1 MRVGLRCAVFPVVV
15 VAVVVVA
22 VVGCRSDSKSTPQP
36 SAESRVEK
44 VEAARV
50 SASTLRIDREML
62 RDLRIT
68 TSTVEEHRGGES
80 SSLLGEL
87 GVNQNAYAEVS
98 APMMARVVSLRA
110 IEGQRVTAGDA
121 LAALESG
128 ELAKARGDL
137 ATAEARR
144 DLARRTLE
152 RKRGLNEEQIVPA
165 REVQEAE
172 HEMVAADAQVRAAQ
186 AGLSALGAPDR
197 PADGNSSSSLILRS
211 PIAGVV
217 LERTLALGQTADP
230 SKPLFRIGD
239 LSTLWLTVHAFE
251 RDAVRLTRGASARIT
266 FAAIP
271 GRTFQGPV
279 ALIGQSV
286 DPDSRTV
293 NVRID
298 LPNRD
303 GMLRPGMSAT
313 AWLPVGEQGIML
325 AVPAAAVQ
333 RVRDR
338 WCVFIPKDDRTFEIR
353 PIGRGRDIAGEVEIL
368 SGVRA
373 GEPIVVDGA
382 FLLKAETERSA
393 EGEHG
398 GDAR

>member
-1 MRVGLRCAVFPVVV
+1 MKTSVPRWTVVHLAIALTV
-15 VAVVVVA
+15 VA
-22 VVGCRSDSKSTPQP
+22 CRSEPRSTQPPPSDSQT
-36 SAESRVEK
+36 EK
-44 VEAARV
+44 ADSPGVTG
-50 SASTLRIDREML
+50 STLRIDREML

-68 TSTVEEHRGGES
+68 TSKVEEHSGGES

-98 APMMARVVSLRA
+98 APLQARVVLLRA
-110 IEGQRVTAGDA
+110 VEGQRVGTGDV
-121 LAALESG
+121 LATLESG
-128 ELAKARGDL
+128 ELAWARGDL
-137 ATAEARR
+137 ATAQARR
-144 DLARRTLE
+144 DLAQRTLD
-152 RKRGLNEEQIVPA
+152 RKRSLNTEQIVPT

-172 HEMVAADAQVRAAQ
+172 NELIGAEAQVRAAQ
-186 AGLSALGAPDR
+186 ASLRSLGAPDE
-197 PADGNSSSSLILRS
+197 AVNGASASTLILRS
-211 PIAGVV
+211 PITGVV
-217 LERTLALGQTADP
+217 LERTIALGQTADP

-239 LSTLWLTVHAFE
+239 VSTLWLTVHAFE
-251 RDAVRLTRGASARIT
+251 RDAVRLAKGAPARIT

-271 GRTFQGPV
+271 GRTFQGSV

-293 NVRID
+293 AVRID
-298 LPNRD
+298 LANRE
-303 GMLRPGMSAT
+303 GLLRPGMSAT
-313 AWLPVGEQGIML
+313 AWLPVGEQGTLL

-353 PIGRGRDIAGEVEIL
+353 AIGRGRDIAGEVEIL

-398 GDAR
+398 EKRE

>member
-1 MRVGLRCAVFPVVV
+1 MNASVVRCAVVHLAIAFTLI
-15 VAVVVVA
+15 
-22 VVGCRSDSKSTPQP
+22 GCRSESPSTPPARPDNQADK
-36 SAESRVEK
+36 AEATGVTG
-44 VEAARV
+44 
-50 SASTLRIDREML
+50 STLRIDREML

-68 TSTVEEHRGGES
+68 TSKVEEHRGGES
-80 SSLLGEL
+80 SSLLGEI

-98 APMMARVVSLRA
+98 APLPARVVLLRA
-110 IEGQRVTAGDA
+110 VEGQRVGTGDV
-121 LAALESG
+121 LATLESG

-137 ATAEARR
+137 ATAQARR
-144 DLARRTLE
+144 DLAQRTLD
-152 RKRGLNEEQIVPA
+152 RKRSLNAEQIVPT

-172 HEMVAADAQVRAAQ
+172 NELIGAQAQVRAAQ
-186 AGLSALGAPDR
+186 ASLRALGAPDE
-197 PADGNSSSSLILRS
+197 AVNGASASTLMLRS
-211 PIAGVV
+211 PITGVV
-217 LERTLALGQTADP
+217 LERTIALGQTADP

-239 LSTLWLTVHAFE
+239 VSTLWLTVHAFE
-251 RDAVRLTRGASARIT
+251 RDAVRLAKGAPARIT

-271 GRTFQGPV
+271 GRTFQGSV

-293 NVRID
+293 AVRID
-298 LPNRD
+298 LANRE
-303 GMLRPGMSAT
+303 GLLRPGMSAT
-313 AWLPVGEQGIML
+313 AWLPVGEQGTLL

-353 PIGRGRDIAGEVEIL
+353 AIGRGRDIAGEVEVL
-368 SGVRA
+368 SGLRA

-398 GDAR
+398 EKRE

>member
-1 MRVGLRCAVFPVVV
+1 MNATVFRCALVHLAIALTL
-15 VAVVVVA
+15 VA
-22 VVGCRSDSKSTPQP
+22 CRSEPQSTPPPP
-36 SAESRVEK
+36 SESQTEK
-44 VEAARV
+44 ADLPGATG
-50 SASTLRIDREML
+50 STLRIDREML

-68 TSTVEEHRGGES
+68 TSKVEEHRGGES

-98 APMMARVVSLRA
+98 APLQARVVSLRA
-110 IEGQRVTAGDA
+110 AEGQRVRTGDV
-121 LAALESG
+121 LATLESG

-137 ATAEARR
+137 ATAQARR
-144 DLARRTLE
+144 DLAQRTLD
-152 RKRGLNEEQIVPA
+152 RKRSLNTEQIVPT
-165 REVQEAE
+165 REVQGAE
-172 HEMVAADAQVRAAQ
+172 NELIGAEAQVRAAQ
-186 AGLSALGAPDR
+186 ASLRSLGAPDE
-197 PADGNSSSSLILRS
+197 AVNGASASTLMLRS
-211 PIAGVV
+211 PITGVV
-217 LERTLALGQTADP
+217 LERTIALGQTADP

-239 LSTLWLTVHAFE
+239 VSTLWLTVHAFE
-251 RDAVRLTRGASARIT
+251 RDAVRLAKGAPARIT

-271 GRTFQGPV
+271 GRTFQGSV

-293 NVRID
+293 AVRID
-298 LPNRD
+298 LANRE
-303 GMLRPGMSAT
+303 GLLRPGMSAT
-313 AWLPVGEQGIML
+313 AWLPVGEQGTLL

-398 GDAR
+398 EKRE

>member
-1 MRVGLRCAVFPVVV
+1 MTARLLCPVLAIVLTTGWMT
-15 VAVVVVA
+15 
-22 VVGCRSDSKSTPQP
+22 GCRSDSKQQPPPRADTPAEKGEP
-36 SAESRVEK
+36 SKAT
-44 VEAARV
+44 
-50 SASTLRIDREML
+50 ASTLRIDQEML

-68 TSTVEEHRGGES
+68 TSKVEEHRGGES

-98 APMMARVVSLRA
+98 SPLPARVVSLRA
-110 IEGQRVTAGDA
+110 VEGQRVRTGDVLA
-121 LAALESG
+121 LLESG
-128 ELAKARGDL
+128 ELAKVRGEV
-137 ATAEARR
+137 ATAQARR
-144 DLARRTLE
+144 DLAQRTLD
-152 RKRGLNEEQIVPA
+152 RKRGLNEEKIVPT

-172 HEMVAADAQVRAAQ
+172 HELIAADAQVRAAR
-186 AGLSALGAPDR
+186 ASLEALGASDR
-197 PADGNSSSSLILRS
+197 ASEGTSASTLVLRS
-211 PIAGVV
+211 PLTGVV
-217 LERTLALGQTADP
+217 LERTLAMGQTADP

-239 LSTLWLTVHAFE
+239 VSTLWLTVHAFE
-251 RDAVRLTRGASARIT
+251 RDAVRLAKGAPARIT

-271 GRTFQGPV
+271 GKTFQGTV

-286 DPDSRTV
+286 DRDSRTV
-293 NVRID
+293 AVRID

-303 GMLRPGMSAT
+303 GVLRPGMSAT
-313 AWLPVGEQGIML
+313 AWLPVGEQGILL

-382 FLLKAETERSA
+382 FLLKAEAERASA
-393 EGEHG
+393 EGEHEEKR
-398 GDAR
+398 DD

>member
-1 MRVGLRCAVFPVVV
+1 MRVQIRCGAVLPLIV
-15 VAVVVVA
+15 VAI
-22 VVGCRSDSKSTPQP
+22 VGCRSDSKATAQP
-36 SAESRVEK
+36 PPENQAEK
-44 VEAARV
+44 TEAAGV
-50 SASTLRIDREML
+50 TASTLRIDREML

-68 TSTVEEHRGGES
+68 TSKVEEHRGGES
-80 SSLLGEL
+80 ASLLGEL

-98 APMMARVVSLRA
+98 APMTARVVTLPA
-110 IEGQRVTAGDA
+110 VEGQRVRAGDV
-121 LAALESG
+121 LAVLESG

-144 DLARRTLE
+144 DLAQRTLD
-152 RKRGLNEEQIVPA
+152 RKRGLNAEKIVPT

-172 HEMVAADAQVRAAQ
+172 NEMVSADAQVRAAQ
-186 AGLSALGAPDR
+186 SALRALGAPDR
-197 PADGNSSSSLILRS
+197 AADGNSAASLILRS
-211 PIAGVV
+211 PVGGVV
-217 LERTLALGQTADP
+217 LERTVALGQTADP

-239 LSTLWLTVHAFE
+239 LSTLWLTIHAFE
-251 RDAVRLTRGASARIT
+251 RDAVRLAKGAPARIT

-271 GRTFQGPV
+271 GRTFQGTV

-293 NVRID
+293 AARID

-303 GMLRPGMSAT
+303 GLLRPGMSAT
-313 AWLPVGEQGIML
+313 AWLPVGEQGIVL

-398 GDAR
+398 EKRE

>member
-1 MRVGLRCAVFPVVV
+1 MSLVLMLG
-15 VAVVVVA
+15 VA
-22 VVGCRSDSKSTPQP
+22 GCGRRDVPKNTEEQTGARSATEQKRADNIVQ
-36 SAESRVEK
+36 
-44 VEAARV
+44 V
-50 SASTLRIDREML
+50 SEEML

-68 TSTVEEHRGGES
+68 TSTVELHRGGEAV
-80 SSLLGEL
+80 SLLGEL
-87 GVNQNAYAEVS
+87 GVNLNAYAEVS
-98 APMMARVVSLRA
+98 APLPARVVALRA
-110 IEGQRVTAGDA
+110 AEGMTVRVGEP
-121 LAALESG
+121 LATLESG

-144 DLARRTLE
+144 DLAQRTLE
-152 RKRGLNEEQIVPA
+152 RKRGLNAEHIVPT

-172 HEMVAADAQVRAAQ
+172 NEMIAAEAQVRTVRAALQ
-186 AGLSALGAPDR
+186 VLGASDEASAGASP
-197 PADGNSSSSLILRS
+197 STLVLRS
-211 PIAGVV
+211 PLTGVI
-217 LERTLALGQTADP
+217 LERTLALGQTADS

-251 RDAVRLTRGASARIT
+251 RDAVRLTTGASARIT
-266 FAAIP
+266 FAALP
-271 GRTFQGPV
+271 GRMFEGKV

-286 DPDSRTV
+286 DADSRTV
-293 NVRID
+293 AVRID

-303 GMLRPGMSAT
+303 RLLRPGMSGT
-313 AWLPVGEQGIML
+313 AWLPVGDQGTLL

-338 WCVFIPKDDRTFEIR
+338 WCVFIPKDNRTFEIR
-353 PIGRGRDIAGEVEIL
+353 PVGRGRDLAGEVEIL

-382 FLLKAETERSA
+382 FLLKAETERAAA

-398 GDAR
+398 EKDE

>member
-1 MRVGLRCAVFPVVV
+1 MTARILCC
-15 VAVVVVA
+15 VAAMVTAFGVA
-22 VVGCRSDSKSTPQP
+22 GCRSDSKQTQAPRSDAP
-36 SAESRVEK
+36 AEKTEPPK
-44 VEAARV
+44 AT
-50 SASTLRIDREML
+50 ASTLRIDREML

-68 TSTVEEHRGGES
+68 TSKVEEHRGGES

-98 APMMARVVSLRA
+98 APLQARVVSLRA
-110 IEGQRVTAGDA
+110 AEGQRVRTGDV
-121 LAALESG
+121 LATLESG

-137 ATAEARR
+137 ATAQARR
-144 DLARRTLE
+144 DLAQRTHD
-152 RKRGLNEEQIVPA
+152 RKRSLNAEQIVPT

-172 HEMVAADAQVRAAQ
+172 NELIAAEAQVRAAQ
-186 AGLSALGAPDR
+186 ASLRALGAPDE
-197 PADGNSSSSLILRS
+197 AVDGASASTLILRS

-217 LERTLALGQTADP
+217 LERTIALGQTADP

-239 LSTLWLTVHAFE
+239 VSTLWLTVHAFE
-251 RDAVRLTRGASARIT
+251 RDAVRLAKGAAARIT

-271 GRTFQGPV
+271 GRTFQGSI

-293 NVRID
+293 AVRID
-298 LPNRD
+298 LANRE
-303 GMLRPGMSAT
+303 GLLRPGMSAT
-313 AWLPVGEQGIML
+313 AWLPVGEQGTLL

-393 EGEHG
+393 EAEHG
-398 GDAR
+398 EKRE

>member
-1 MRVGLRCAVFPVVV
+1 MRHVTSAAVALLVLIG
-15 VAVVVVA
+15 AA
-22 VVGCRSDSKSTPQP
+22 GCGRKQESKEPAAQKDAASKSEGKRADNLVQ
-36 SAESRVEK
+36 
-44 VEAARV
+44 V
-50 SASTLRIDREML
+50 SEEML

-68 TSTVEEHRGGES
+68 TSKVEQHRGGES

-87 GVNQNAYAEVS
+87 GVNENAYAEVS
-98 APMMARVVSLRA
+98 APLSARVVSLRA
-110 IEGQRVTAGDA
+110 VEGQNVRTGDA
-121 LAALESG
+121 LATLESG

-144 DLARRTLE
+144 DLAQRALE
-152 RKRGLNEEQIVPA
+152 RKRGLNAEKIVPT

-172 HEMVAADAQVRAAQ
+172 NETSAAEAQVRAAR
-186 AGLSALGAPDR
+186 AGLQSLGAPDR
-197 PADGNSSSSLILRS
+197 ASDGASASSLVLRS
-211 PIAGVV
+211 PVTGVV

-239 LSTLWLTVHAFE
+239 LSTVWLTVHAFE
-251 RDAVRLTRGASARIT
+251 RDAVRLVKGAPARIA
-266 FAAIP
+266 FAALP
-271 GRTFQGPV
+271 GRTFDGKV
-279 ALIGQSV
+279 SLIGQSV
-286 DPDSRTV
+286 DADSRTV
-293 NVRID
+293 AVRIEM
-298 LPNRD
+298 PNRD
-303 GMLRPGMSAT
+303 RVLRPGMSAT
-313 AWLPVGEQGIML
+313 AWLPVGEQGTLL

-338 WCVFIPKDDRTFEIR
+338 WCVFIPKDNRTFEIR

-393 EGEHG
+393 AEGEH
-398 GDAR
+398 DEKRND

>member
-1 MRVGLRCAVFPVVV
+1 MSASFLRRAVAHVAIVLTVG
-15 VAVVVVA
+15 
-22 VVGCRSDSKSTPQP
+22 GCRSDSRSAPP
-36 SAESRVEK
+36 SAENQTAKAETPGVTD
-44 VEAARV
+44 
-50 SASTLRIDREML
+50 STLRIDPAML

-68 TSTVEEHRGGES
+68 TSKVEAHQGGQS
-80 SSLLGEL
+80 ASLLGEL

-98 APMMARVVSLRA
+98 APLQARVVLLRA
-110 IEGQRVTAGDA
+110 VEGQRVRTGDV
-121 LAALESG
+121 LATLESG

-137 ATAEARR
+137 ATAQARR
-144 DLARRTLE
+144 DLAQRTLE
-152 RKRGLNEEQIVPA
+152 RKRSLNTEQIVPT

-172 HEMVAADAQVRAAQ
+172 NELIGAQAQVRAAQ
-186 AGLSALGAPDR
+186 ASLRALGAPDE
-197 PADGNSSSSLILRS
+197 AVNGASASTLMLRS
-211 PIAGVV
+211 PITGVV
-217 LERTLALGQTADP
+217 LERTIALGQTANP

-239 LSTLWLTVHAFE
+239 VSTLWLTVHAFE
-251 RDAVRLTRGASARIT
+251 RDAVRLAKGAPARIT
-266 FAAIP
+266 FAALP
-271 GRTFQGPV
+271 GQTFHGSV

-293 NVRID
+293 AVRID
-298 LPNRD
+298 LTNRE
-303 GMLRPGMSAT
+303 GLLRPGMSAT
-313 AWLPVGEQGIML
+313 ASLPVGEQGTLL

-373 GEPIVVDGA
+373 GESIVVDGA

-398 GDAR
+398 EKR

>member
-1 MRVGLRCAVFPVVV
+1 MRVRIPCGAVLFLLVVT
-15 VAVVVVA
+15 A
-22 VVGCRSDSKSTPQP
+22 VGCRSDSKATPQP
-36 SAESRVEK
+36 PAENQSDK
-44 VEAARV
+44 TEAAGV
-50 SASTLRIDREML
+50 TASTLRIDPEML

-68 TSTVEEHRGGES
+68 TSKVEEHRGGES

-98 APMMARVVSLRA
+98 APMTARVVSLRA
-110 IEGQRVTAGDA
+110 VEGQRVRTGDV
-121 LAALESG
+121 LAVLESG

-144 DLARRTLE
+144 DLAQRALD
-152 RKRGLNEEQIVPA
+152 RKHGLSEEKIVPT
-165 REVQEAE
+165 REVQEGE
-172 HEMVAADAQVRAAQ
+172 NELVAADAQVRGAQ
-186 AGLSALGAPDR
+186 ASLRALGAPDR
-197 PADGNSSSSLILRS
+197 AADGSSASSLILRS
-211 PIAGVV
+211 PVGGVV
-217 LERTLALGQTADP
+217 LERTVALGQTADP

-251 RDAVRLTRGASARIT
+251 RDAVRLAKGAPARIT

-271 GRTFQGPV
+271 GRTFQGTV

-293 NVRID
+293 AARID

-303 GMLRPGMSAT
+303 GLLRPGMSAT
-313 AWLPVGEQGIML
+313 AWLPVGEQGILL

-398 GDAR
+398 EKRE

>member
-1 MRVGLRCAVFPVVV
+1 MTDITRTWMPFVLILGIA
-15 VAVVVVA
+15 
-22 VVGCRSDSKSTPQP
+22 GCGRKDAPKDVTAQTGASPTTDQKRANNIVQ
-36 SAESRVEK
+36 
-44 VEAARV
+44 V
-50 SASTLRIDREML
+50 SEEML

-68 TSTVEEHRGGES
+68 TSKVELHRGGEA

-87 GVNQNAYAEVS
+87 GVNLNAYAEVS
-98 APMMARVVSLRA
+98 APLPARVVSLQA
-110 IEGQRVTAGDA
+110 IEGQRVRVGEP
-121 LAALESG
+121 LAILESG

-144 DLARRTLE
+144 DLAQRALD
-152 RKRGLNEEQIVPA
+152 RKRGLNAEKIVPT

-172 HEMVAADAQVRAAQ
+172 SETIAAEAQVRSARAALQ
-186 AGLSALGAPDR
+186 TLGASDQASAGASP
-197 PADGNSSSSLILRS
+197 STLVLRS
-211 PIAGVV
+211 PVTGVV

-251 RDAVRLTRGASARIT
+251 RDAVRLTTGAPARIT
-266 FAAIP
+266 FAALP
-271 GRTFQGPV
+271 DRMFQGKV

-286 DPDSRTV
+286 DADSRTV
-293 NVRID
+293 SVRID

-303 GMLRPGMSAT
+303 GLLRPGMSGT
-313 AWLPVGEQGIML
+313 AWLPVGAQGTLL

-338 WCVFIPKDDRTFEIR
+338 WCVFIPQDNRTFEIR
-353 PIGRGRDIAGEVEIL
+353 PVGRGRDIAGEVEIL

-393 EGEHG
+393 AEGEHG
-398 GDAR
+398 EKHE

>member
-1 MRVGLRCAVFPVVV
+1 MNASIVRW
-15 VAVVVVA
+15 AVVNVGIA
-22 VVGCRSDSKSTPQP
+22 LTLTGCRSESSSTPAPRPDAQT
-36 SAESRVEK
+36 EK
-44 VEAARV
+44 ADAPGI
-50 SASTLRIDREML
+50 SGSTLRIDREML

-68 TSTVEEHRGGES
+68 TSKVEEHRGGES
-80 SSLLGEL
+80 ASLLGEL

-98 APMMARVVSLRA
+98 APLQARVISLRA
-110 IEGQRVTAGDA
+110 VEGQRVGTGDV
-121 LAALESG
+121 LATLESG
-128 ELAKARGDL
+128 ELAKARGEL
-137 ATAEARR
+137 ATAQARR
-144 DLARRTLE
+144 DLAQRAAD
-152 RKRGLNEEQIVPA
+152 RKRSLNNEQIVPT

-172 HEMVAADAQVRAAQ
+172 NEVIAADAQVRAAQ
-186 AGLSALGAPDR
+186 ASLRSLGAPDQ
-197 PADGNSSSSLILRS
+197 AGDGASASTLMLRS
-211 PIAGVV
+211 PISGVI
-217 LERTLALGQTADP
+217 LERTIALGQTADP

-239 LSTLWLTVHAFE
+239 VSTLWLTVHAFE
-251 RDAVRLTRGASARIT
+251 RDAVRLAKGAPARIT

-271 GRTFQGPV
+271 GRTFQGSV

-293 NVRID
+293 AVRID
-298 LPNRD
+298 LSNRD

-313 AWLPVGEQGIML
+313 AWLPVGEQGTLL

-393 EGEHG
+393 AEGEHG
-398 GDAR
+398 EKRE

>member
-1 MRVGLRCAVFPVVV
+1 MNASFHRCAAVPLAIALTV
-15 VAVVVVA
+15 VA
-22 VVGCRSDSKSTPQP
+22 CRSESPATPP
-36 SAESRVEK
+36 PRPDNHTEKTESPGVTG
-44 VEAARV
+44 
-50 SASTLRIDREML
+50 STLRIDREML

-68 TSTVEEHRGGES
+68 TSKVEEHRGGES

-98 APMMARVVSLRA
+98 APLEARVVSLRA
-110 IEGQRVTAGDA
+110 VEGQRVRNGDV
-121 LAALESG
+121 LATLESG

-137 ATAEARR
+137 ATAQARR
-144 DLARRTLE
+144 DLAQRTLD
-152 RKRGLNEEQIVPA
+152 RKRSLNTEQIVPT

-172 HEMVAADAQVRAAQ
+172 NELIGADAQVRAAQ
-186 AGLSALGAPDR
+186 ASLRSLGAPDE
-197 PADGNSSSSLILRS
+197 AVNGASASTLILRS
-211 PIAGVV
+211 PITGVV
-217 LERTLALGQTADP
+217 LERTIALGQTADP

-239 LSTLWLTVHAFE
+239 VSTLWLTVHAFE
-251 RDAVRLTRGASARIT
+251 RDAVRLAKGAPARII

-271 GRTFQGPV
+271 GRTFQGSV

-293 NVRID
+293 AVRID
-298 LPNRD
+298 LANRE
-303 GMLRPGMSAT
+303 GLLRPGMSAT
-313 AWLPVGEQGIML
+313 AWLPVGEQGTLL

-398 GDAR
+398 EKRE

>member
-1 MRVGLRCAVFPVVV
+1 MTASFHRCAAVPLAIALTV
-15 VAVVVVA
+15 VA
-22 VVGCRSDSKSTPQP
+22 CRSESPSTPP
-36 SAESRVEK
+36 PRPDSRSKRTESPGVTGT
-44 VEAARV
+44 
-50 SASTLRIDREML
+50 TLRIDREML

-68 TSTVEEHRGGES
+68 TSKVEQHRGGES

-87 GVNQNAYAEVS
+87 GVNQNAHAEVS
-98 APMMARVVSLRA
+98 APLQARVVSLRA
-110 IEGQRVTAGDA
+110 VEGQRVRTGDV
-121 LAALESG
+121 LATLESG
-128 ELAKARGDL
+128 ELAKARGEL
-137 ATAEARR
+137 ATAQARR
-144 DLARRTLE
+144 DLAQRTLD
-152 RKRGLNEEQIVPA
+152 RKRSLNTEQIVPT

-172 HEMVAADAQVRAAQ
+172 NELIAAEAQ
-186 AGLSALGAPDR
+186 ARGAQASLRSLGAPDQ
-197 PADGNSSSSLILRS
+197 AGDGASASTLILRS
-211 PIAGVV
+211 PIRGVV
-217 LERTLALGQTADP
+217 LERTIALGQTADP
-230 SKPLFRIGD
+230 STPLFRIAD
-239 LSTLWLTVHAFE
+239 VSTLWLTVHAFE
-251 RDAVRLTRGASARIT
+251 RDAVRLAKGAPARIT

-271 GRTFQGPV
+271 GRTFQGTV

-293 NVRID
+293 AVRID
-298 LPNRD
+298 LANRE
-303 GMLRPGMSAT
+303 GLLRPGMSAT
-313 AWLPVGEQGIML
+313 AWLPVGEQGTLL

-398 GDAR
+398 EKRDD

>member
-1 MRVGLRCAVFPVVV
+1 MKHTTQTLM
-15 VAVVVVA
+15 AVVLALGVAGCGRKESPKEAEAQPGASPTTEQKRADNVV
-22 VVGCRSDSKSTPQP
+22 Q
-36 SAESRVEK
+36 
-44 VEAARV
+44 V
-50 SASTLRIDREML
+50 SEEML

-68 TSTVEEHRGGES
+68 TSTVELHRGGEA

-87 GVNQNAYAEVS
+87 GVNLNAYAEVS
-98 APMMARVVSLRA
+98 APLAARVVSLQA
-110 IEGQRVTAGDA
+110 VEGQTVRAGEP
-121 LAALESG
+121 LATLESG
-128 ELAKARGDL
+128 ELAKARGEL

-144 DLARRTLE
+144 DLAQRTLD
-152 RKRGLNEEQIVPA
+152 RKRGLNAEKIVPT

-172 HEMVAADAQVRAAQ
+172 NETIAAEAQVRAARASLQTLGASDQ
-186 AGLSALGAPDR
+186 AGAGTSPSTLV
-197 PADGNSSSSLILRS
+197 LRS
-211 PIAGVV
+211 PVTGVV

-251 RDAVRLTRGASARIT
+251 RDAVRLTTGVSARIT
-266 FAAIP
+266 FAALP
-271 GRTFQGPV
+271 DRMFEGKV

-286 DPDSRTV
+286 DANSRTV
-293 NVRID
+293 AVRIN

-303 GMLRPGMSAT
+303 RLLRPGMSGT
-313 AWLPVGEQGIML
+313 AWLPVGDQGTLL

-338 WCVFIPKDDRTFEIR
+338 WCVFIPKDNRTFEIR
-353 PIGRGRDIAGEVEIL
+353 PVGRGRDIAGEVEIL

-393 EGEHG
+393 AEGEHG
-398 GDAR
+398 EKHE

>member
-1 MRVGLRCAVFPVVV
+1 
-15 VAVVVVA
+15 
-22 VVGCRSDSKSTPQP
+22 
-36 SAESRVEK
+36 
-44 VEAARV
+44 
-50 SASTLRIDREML
+50 ML

-68 TSTVEEHRGGES
+68 TSKVEEHRGGES

-87 GVNQNAYAEVS
+87 GVNRNAYAEVS
-98 APMMARVVSLRA
+98 APMTARVVSLRA
-110 IEGQRVTAGDA
+110 VEGQRVAVGDV
-121 LAALESG
+121 LTTLDSG

-144 DLARRTLE
+144 DLAQRTLE
-152 RKRGLNEEQIVPA
+152 RKRDLNEEKIVPT

-172 HEMVAADAQVRAAQ
+172 NELVGADAQVRAAQ
-186 AGLSALGAPDR
+186 AALRALGAPDR
-197 PADGNSSSSLILRS
+197 AVAGSSASSLILRS

-230 SKPLFRIGD
+230 SKPLFRIGE

-251 RDAVRLTRGASARIT
+251 RDAVRLTKGSPARIT

-271 GRTFQGPV
+271 GRTFQGTV
-279 ALIGQSV
+279 SLLGQSV

-293 NVRID
+293 AVRID

-303 GMLRPGMSAT
+303 GLFRPGMSAT
-313 AWLPVGEQGIML
+313 AWLPVGEQGILL

-333 RVRDR
+333 RVRER

-382 FLLKAETERSA
+382 FLLKAETERTAA

-398 GDAR
+398 EKRDD

>member
-1 MRVGLRCAVFPVVV
+1 MKASVLRCAVVHLAIALTL
-15 VAVVVVA
+15 VA
-22 VVGCRSDSKSTPQP
+22 CRSEPKSTPPPP
-36 SAESRVEK
+36 SDSQTEK
-44 VEAARV
+44 ADSPGVTG
-50 SASTLRIDREML
+50 STLRIDREML

-68 TSTVEEHRGGES
+68 TSKVEEHRGGES

-98 APMMARVVSLRA
+98 APLQARVVSLRA
-110 IEGQRVTAGDA
+110 AEGQRVRTGDV
-121 LAALESG
+121 LATLESG

-137 ATAEARR
+137 ATAQARR
-144 DLARRTLE
+144 DLAQRTLD
-152 RKRGLNEEQIVPA
+152 RKRSLNAEQIVPT

-172 HEMVAADAQVRAAQ
+172 NELIGSEAQVRSAQ
-186 AGLSALGAPDR
+186 ASLRSLGAPDE
-197 PADGNSSSSLILRS
+197 AVAGTSASTLILRS
-211 PIAGVV
+211 PITGVV
-217 LERTLALGQTADP
+217 LERTIALGQTADP

-239 LSTLWLTVHAFE
+239 VSTLWLTVHAFE
-251 RDAVRLTRGASARIT
+251 RDAVRLAKGAPARIT

-271 GRTFQGPV
+271 GRTFQGSV

-293 NVRID
+293 AVRID
-298 LPNRD
+298 LANRE
-303 GMLRPGMSAT
+303 GLLRPGMSAT
-313 AWLPVGEQGIML
+313 AWLPVGEQGTLL

-398 GDAR
+398 EKRE